1 MQDIE
6 IMLEKHKR
14 DLLNAKQDCIN
25 ALKSKIK
32 EDVAE
37 VKRVFT
43 NQEIL
48 DKRLKEDRT
57 NG

>member
-6 IMLEKHKR
+6 NMLEKHKR
-14 DLLNAKQDCIN
+14 ELLNAKQDCIN
-25 ALKSKIK
+25 ALIK
-32 EDVAE
+32 KVREDVSE

-43 NQEIL
+43 DQEIL

>member
-1 MQDIE
+1 
-6 IMLEKHKR
+6 MLEKHKR